1 VGRLELLRAAAL
13 ADDDR
18 VYARAVE
25 HVLRAFDPGAG
36 PLPPPPLATQP
47 EQAGLFALLTRPS
60 RDAAGEAMAALWD
73 SAPHLFARDPNTYG
87 IAGLERVVPGPTS
100 AVSRLYEV
108 TLRLLDLPRVPLYLT
123 RPSAAAPSVQVALV
137 APPAVLLAGDLREE
151 STALRFAFGWGLST
165 AMPHNVLRLAVTPTE
180 GNALVEAVRA
190 AFGPPEIGRRVDA
203 HAARLAQSFWQTIP
217 ARAQRRL
224 QELLAT
230 SPFPDHPEL
239 SARGDQSGRRV
250 GMFLA
255 GDFAF
260 AARQVVSD
268 AAVSL
273 RDGRA
278 RGRDGLLTLDSLRSL
293 CEELPSLA
301 DLLRLAVS
309 PEYAEARWHVVAPAA
324 QRGMLSSGRYSMF

>member
-1 VGRLELLRAAAL
+1 
-13 ADDDR
+13 
-18 VYARAVE
+18 
-25 HVLRAFDPGAG
+25 
-36 PLPPPPLATQP
+36 
-47 EQAGLFALLTRPS
+47 
-60 RDAAGEAMAALWD
+60 
-73 SAPHLFARDPNTYG
+73 
-87 IAGLERVVPGPTS
+87 
-100 AVSRLYEV
+100 
-108 TLRLLDLPRVPLYLT
+108 VPLYLT
-123 RPSAAAPSVQVALV
+123 APPSVQVALV
-137 APPAVLLAGDLREE
+137 APPAVLLAGDVREE
-151 STALRFAFGWGLST
+151 TTALRFAFGWGLST
-165 AMPHNVLRLAVTPTE
+165 AMPHNVLRVAVTPSE

-203 HAARLAQSFWQTIP
+203 HAARLAQSFWQTVP

-230 SPFPDHPEL
+230 TAFPDHPEL

-268 AAVSL
+268 SAVAMSND
-273 RDGRA
+273 RGRA
-278 RGRDGLLTLDSLRSL
+278 RDGGVLTLDSLRSL

-309 PEYAEARWHVVAPAA
+309 PEYAEARWHVVAPAT
-324 QRGMLSSGRYSMF
+324 QRGMLSSGRHMF